1 MRAVN
6 ESKGKAWSLG
16 TNSRLPFVSRISLYV
31 TTTFTAKPSSS
42 LFFPLG
48 KLWSCN
54 RRHESEQ
61 DRVAKRFSVT
71 REGSL
76 PASQTV

>member
-6 ESKGKAWSLG
+6 ESKGNAWSRV
-16 TNSRLPFVSRISLYV
+16 TNSRLPFVSRISRYF

-48 KLWSCN
+48 KSWPCN
-54 RRHESEQ
+54 HGHESEQ

-76 PASQTV
+76 PASQTA